1 MKYSEYKYVL
11 PEALLPVFPLLY
23 PSFLA
28 TNLHQSILQC
38 RHFRDFSCS
47 VDTELTVAICF
58 PQQLMQA
65 GMGTHFP
72 SAGFSPT
79 TPTVGPESLSVAV
92 AVKNAIN
99 DPRLSLKPDAN
110 TQQQQQQPNISSVH
124 VSSATD
130 FRIIS
135 LKIFLKLH
143 RQHRL
148 NSAQ

>member
-1 MKYSEYKYVL
+1 MSDFLQQCAHRTLIIIIVFILCEIFRIQICFTGSIV
-11 PEALLPVFPLLY
+11 ASFPLLY

-47 VDTELTVAICF
+47 VDTELTFAICF

-72 SAGFSPT
+72 SAGFSPN

-110 TQQQQQQPNISSVH
+110 TQQQQQQQQQPNISSVH
-124 VSSATD
+124 VS
-130 FRIIS
+130 
-135 LKIFLKLH
+135 
-143 RQHRL
+143 
-148 NSAQ
+148 

>member
-1 MKYSEYKYVL
+1 
-11 PEALLPVFPLLY
+11 
-23 PSFLA
+23 
-28 TNLHQSILQC
+28 
-38 RHFRDFSCS
+38 
-47 VDTELTVAICF
+47 
-58 PQQLMQA
+58 MQA